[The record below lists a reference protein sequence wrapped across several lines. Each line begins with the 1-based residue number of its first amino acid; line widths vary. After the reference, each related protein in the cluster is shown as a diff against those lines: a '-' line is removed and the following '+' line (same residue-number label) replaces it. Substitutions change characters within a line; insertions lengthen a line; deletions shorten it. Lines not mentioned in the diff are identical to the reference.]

1 MKPTMHSNRGFTLIE
16 LLVVVAVLAILL
28 GLGTSAISAAMGKG
42 KIAAEVSAAKSL
54 VAAYQAA
61 TADND
66 GRYLPAY
73 DGGAS
78 NVNNAS
84 GKPLSMKESKSRY
97 PWRLA
102 PYLGYALKGSFL
114 VGGNEE
120 QFMKV
125 MEIKSRDSSLYDYGV
140 SIFPAL
146 GINRSYVGGHIL
158 SNGKYDTNITAPDC
172 IRTVVGGDRS
182 VIVFVSA
189 GADGV
194 DGYEYVKAPGAPD
207 ASWST
212 GEWTD
217 KSNPGDFGYVHPRH
231 DGKAVAAFLDGSV
244 RMLGLGELRD
254 MRLWSRDAAMQDDPH
269 HKTRAQN

>member
-1 MKPTMHSNRGFTLIE
+1 MHSNRGFTLIE
-16 LLVVVAVLAILL
+16 ILVVVAVLAILL
-28 GLGTSAISAAMGKG
+28 GLGTSAISAAIGKG
-42 KIAAEVSAAKSL
+42 KIAAEVSAAKTL

-61 TADND
+61 AADND

-73 DGGAS
+73 DGVAS

-84 GKPLSMKESKSRY
+84 GKPLAMKESKGRY

-102 PYLGYALKGSFL
+102 PYLGYALKGSLL
-114 VGGNEE
+114 VGDNEE
-120 QFMKV
+120 QFMKA
-125 MEIKSRDSSLYDYGV
+125 MEIKSRSSSLYDYGV

-158 SNGKYDTNITAPDC
+158 SNGKYLTNITAPDC
-172 IRTVVGGDRS
+172 IKTVAGADRS
-182 VIVFVSA
+182 VIVFASA
-189 GADGV
+189 GADGI

-207 ASWST
+207 ASWKD

-254 MRLWSRDAAMQDDPH
+254 MRLWSRDAALQDDPNY
-269 HKTRAQN
+269 KTRAQN